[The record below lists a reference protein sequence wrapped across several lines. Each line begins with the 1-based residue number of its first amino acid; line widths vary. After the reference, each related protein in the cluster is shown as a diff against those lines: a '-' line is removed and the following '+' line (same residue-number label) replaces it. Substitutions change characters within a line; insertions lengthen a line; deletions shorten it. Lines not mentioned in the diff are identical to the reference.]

1 MQQVHAKKFLGQ
13 HFLTDL
19 NVARRIAETLTQ
31 GPVLEIGPGMG
42 VLTQFLL
49 KNPDIDL
56 TAIELDRE
64 SVAYLKEWYPELK
77 LIEGDFLKLDL
88 NKLYPEGEFCVIG
101 NYPYNISSQIFFK
114 VLDYKDRIPVCSG
127 MIQKEVAERLA
138 SRPGKK
144 AYGILSVLLQA
155 WYDIEYLFTVDEHV
169 FNPPPKV
176 KSAVVR
182 LCRNSRHELG
192 CDEALFKTVVK
203 TAFNQRR
210 KQMRNSLQG
219 IVGKGNPIL
228 NNEIFTKRPEQL
240 SVEEFINLTKLID
253 LLDVSDK
260 TEDTLEGF
268 LKIDIQE
275 DEEMEEIEMSS
286 RYIQTDDS
294 IVANSNFLKEN
305 FEVEPVNFI
314 LKNNILV
321 TTRDVDLESFNETV
335 KKMFVNTR
343 NFPSG
348 YHVLVALMETR
359 VEKDADLIEDTTD
372 MITALSGEINATD
385 QVDEDV
391 LIQIKDLQ
399 EKVTVIRQNIMECGV
414 RGVLVLL
421 VAAAKMD
428 KQRVIS
434 NLLKCDFFPEELQPR
449 LTMVIKDINSL
460 FDYTRFGFDRLDY
473 LQDTFLG
480 LVNIEQNKIIKI
492 FTVINIIFLP
502 PTLIASMFGMNFLDV
517 PKMGWIKGFGFTL
530 VLMIIFNA
538 LILLI
543 FKKKKWL

>member
-1 MQQVHAKKFLGQ
+1 MSELRIFYKDNEKIKVAK
-13 HFLTDL
+13 TIS
-19 NVARRIAETLTQ
+19 A
-31 GPVLEIGPGMG
+31 
-42 VLTQFLL
+42 L
-49 KNPDIDL
+49 K
-56 TAIELDRE
+56 ELD
-64 SVAYLKEWYPELK
+64 K
-77 LIEGDFLKLDL
+77 
-88 NKLYPEGEFCVIG
+88 
-101 NYPYNISSQIFFK
+101 
-114 VLDYKDRIPVCSG
+114 KDI
-127 MIQKEVAERLA
+127 I
-138 SRPGKK
+138 
-144 AYGILSVLLQA
+144 
-155 WYDIEYLFTVDEHV
+155 W
-169 FNPPPKV
+169 
-176 KSAVVR
+176 
-182 LCRNSRHELG
+182 
-192 CDEALFKTVVK
+192 
-203 TAFNQRR
+203 
-210 KQMRNSLQG
+210 
-219 IVGKGNPIL
+219 
-228 NNEIFTKRPEQL
+228 
-240 SVEEFINLTKLID
+240 ID

-321 TTRDVDLESFNETV
+321 TTRDVDLDSFNETV

-372 MITALSGEINATD
+372 MITALSSEINATD

-399 EKVTVIRQNIMECGV
+399 EKVTVIRQNIM
-414 RGVLVLL
+414 
-421 VAAAKMD
+421 D

-434 NLLKCDFFPEELQPR
+434 NFLKCDFFPEDLQPR
-449 LTMVIKDINSL
+449 LTMIIKDINSL

-517 PKMGWIKGFGFTL
+517 PKMGWIPGFGLTML
-530 VLMIIFNA
+530 LMIVFNA
-538 LILLI
+538 VILLI
-543 FKKKKWL
+543 FRLKKWL

>member
-1 MQQVHAKKFLGQ
+1 MSELRIFYKDNEKRKVAK
-13 HFLTDL
+13 TIS
-19 NVARRIAETLTQ
+19 A
-31 GPVLEIGPGMG
+31 
-42 VLTQFLL
+42 L
-49 KNPDIDL
+49 K
-56 TAIELDRE
+56 ELD
-64 SVAYLKEWYPELK
+64 K
-77 LIEGDFLKLDL
+77 
-88 NKLYPEGEFCVIG
+88 
-101 NYPYNISSQIFFK
+101 
-114 VLDYKDRIPVCSG
+114 KDI
-127 MIQKEVAERLA
+127 I
-138 SRPGKK
+138 
-144 AYGILSVLLQA
+144 
-155 WYDIEYLFTVDEHV
+155 W
-169 FNPPPKV
+169 
-176 KSAVVR
+176 
-182 LCRNSRHELG
+182 
-192 CDEALFKTVVK
+192 
-203 TAFNQRR
+203 
-210 KQMRNSLQG
+210 
-219 IVGKGNPIL
+219 
-228 NNEIFTKRPEQL
+228 
-240 SVEEFINLTKLID
+240 ID

-399 EKVTVIRQNIMECGV
+399 EKVTIIRQNI
-414 RGVLVLL
+414 
-421 VAAAKMD
+421 MD

-517 PKMGWIKGFGFTL
+517 PKMGWIPGFGFTL